1 MSTYY
6 LFSKVCWQR
15 PAMFCLLHIKQTF
28 QPIIWIFT
36 VGEGDEIQSRLPFLL
51 YSNFHKLWPFKY
63 IYFFP
68 FFSRS
73 ILARTCNDT
82 VWHHQQTIIR
92 GIDDTT
98 CTVKMF
104 IFLYMFDRKG
114 GSSSIYSPCFETTF
128 TCRLPP
134 HAPPP
139 SNVHLDC
146 FLLQITYI
154 YLLPR

>member
-1 MSTYY
+1 MSRQVFINYDLSNTF
-6 LFSKVCWQR
+6 FS
-15 PAMFCLLHIKQTF
+15 
-28 QPIIWIFT
+28 
-36 VGEGDEIQSRLPFLL
+36 
-51 YSNFHKLWPFKY
+51 
-63 IYFFP
+63 

-134 HAPPP
+134 HCT
-139 SNVHLDC
+139 SSLKSYILRL
-146 FLLQITYI
+146 FLATNNI
-154 YLLPR
+154 YLLASQVTKDRLRVRKTKRKLNEILLKILYYNEWWMIYWATV